1 MKLRVLLFWCLSLWL
16 CSCVENRTIYFC
28 GSEQGEVYQLLKN
41 EGFKLER
48 FDSPEKMIEQVPSGS
63 GAVIICDTYPV
74 SLLEISPETYEL
86 AKQKKI
92 RLYLEYPDKLSNVNM
107 EKETFHASL
116 ERGVITS
123 DKLKKLKSMDI
134 IGIND
139 CYTRVAKI
147 DDPLIVL
154 ARVAGFDQ
162 AEYGIDDVENYPLLC
177 EKDGMLIAFTK
188 LSNFRTGR
196 YEPLAS
202 WQSVWEY
209 IISFVTGDSDF
220 VFSTEWPSDVKP
232 TYTSEQSLP
241 ANAGKNMISRG
252 LEWFFNGCFFIDSSW
267 KELQLARQGDGLMP
281 VARALPADSKVGNG
295 SMGILEG
302 HASNIYYD
310 GEQDFRYWLRADVQG
325 EVAFALASGGELLN
339 NPTYEKVS
347 KNLMEYVLKNSSF
360 RTGKRIDPSSSVYGL
375 IGWSDTHPYV
385 FYADDN
391 ARLVLGLIGASAFM
405 DYDRWNKEIV
415 ENILANFRL
424 SNVNGFFG
432 NGGRLEEP
440 QVLEKGWQY
449 YAKRPELMNP
459 HPHFESWMWAC
470 YLWLYDRTGY
480 QPLLEKAEKAI
491 RLTME
496 NYPDGWKWTNGIQQE
511 RARMIL
517 PLAWLVRV
525 QDTPEHREWLDRVV
539 GRLLENQ
546 QFSGAIREELGNS
559 STGTFGK
566 AKSNKDY
573 GVTEAPLIS
582 HNGDPVADMLYTS
595 NFAFFSLNEAA
606 RATSN
611 PKYKEAVDKLSDFL
625 IRIQVKSDKY
635 AHLDGAWYRAFD
647 YNRWDYWASNADHG
661 WGAWSTLTGWIQS
674 WIISTQV
681 LIEDDTSFWEKT
693 KNVAVEPYM
702 DEATQIMFGNK

>member
-1 MKLRVLLFWCLSLWL
+1 ML
-16 CSCVENRTIYFC
+16 CSCVENKTIYYC
-28 GSEQGEVYQLLKN
+28 GSEQNEVYQLLKS
-41 EGFKLER
+41 EGFKLII
-48 FDSPEKMIEQVPSGS
+48 FDSPEVMIENATNGS
-63 GAVIICDTYPV
+63 GAVIVCDTYPMCP
-74 SLLEISPETYEL
+74 LEITQETYKL
-86 AKQKKI
+86 AQQKKI
-92 RLYLEYPDKLSNVNM
+92 RLYLEYPDKLPDLCV

-123 DKLKKLKSMDI
+123 DKLMNLEPMDI
-134 IGIND
+134 IGVND
-139 CYTRVAKI
+139 CYTRVAKVN
-147 DDPLIVL
+147 DPLIVL

-162 AEYGIDDVENYPLLC
+162 AEYGIEDVESYPLLC
-177 EKDGMLIAFTK
+177 EKDNILVAFTK

-196 YEPLAS
+196 YEPLGA
-202 WQSVWEY
+202 WQSVWKY
-209 IISFVTGDSDF
+209 IISFVTNDSDF
-220 VFSTEWPSDVKP
+220 TFSTEWPSDVRP
-232 TYTSEQSLP
+232 TYSREQSLP
-241 ANAGKNMISRG
+241 ADAGKDMISRG
-252 LEWFFNGCFFIDSSW
+252 LEWFFNGRFFIDPSW
-267 KELQLARQGDGLMP
+267 KKLQLERQGDGLMP

-325 EVAFALASGGELLN
+325 EVAFALAAGGKSLN
-339 NPTYEKVS
+339 NSTYEEVS
-347 KNLMEYVLKNSSF
+347 KNLMEYVLKKSAF
-360 RTGKRIDPSSSVYGL
+360 RAGKRIDPSSPVYGL

-405 DYDRWNKEIV
+405 DYDRWNKEII

-440 QVLEKGWQY
+440 QILEKGWQY
-449 YAKRPELMNP
+449 YAKRPELVNP

-470 YLWLYDRTGY
+470 YLWLYDKTGY

-496 NYPDGWKWTNGIQQE
+496 NYPEGWKWTNGIQQE

-517 PLAWLVRV
+517 PLAWLVQV
-525 QDTPEHREWLDRVV
+525 QDTPEHREWLDQVV
-539 GRLLENQ
+539 SRLLENQ
-546 QFSGAIREELGNS
+546 QTSGAIREELGNS

-606 RATSN
+606 RATGN
-611 PKYKEAVDKLSDFL
+611 TQYQEAVEKLSDFL
-625 IRIQVKSDKY
+625 IRIQVKSDRY

-674 WIISTQV
+674 WIIGTQV
-681 LIEDDTSFWEKT
+681 LIEDDTSFWDKT
-693 KNVAVEPYM
+693 KGVAMKPHM
-702 DEATQIMFGNK
+702 DEVIQTMFGN

>member
-1 MKLRVLLFWCLSLWL
+1 MKLKLLCFWGLFLLL
-16 CSCVENRTIYFC
+16 CSCVENKTIYYC
-28 GSEQGEVYQLLKN
+28 GSEQNEVYQLLKS
-41 EGFKLER
+41 EGFKLII
-48 FDSPEKMIEQVPSGS
+48 FDSPGVMIENATNGS
-63 GAVIICDTYPV
+63 GAVIVCDTYPMCP
-74 SLLEISPETYEL
+74 LEITQETYKL
-86 AKQKKI
+86 AQQKKI
-92 RLYLEYPDKLSNVNM
+92 RLYLEYPDKLPDLCV

-123 DKLKKLKSMDI
+123 DKLMNLEPMDI
-134 IGIND
+134 IGVND
-139 CYTRVAKI
+139 CYTRVAKVNA
-147 DDPLIVL
+147 PLIVL
-154 ARVAGFDQ
+154 ARVAGSDQ
-162 AEYGIDDVENYPLLC
+162 AEYGIEDVESYPLLC
-177 EKDGMLIAFTK
+177 EKDNILVAFTK

-196 YEPLAS
+196 YEPLGA
-202 WQSVWEY
+202 WQSVWKY
-209 IISFVTGDSDF
+209 IISFVTNDSDF
-220 VFSTEWPSDVKP
+220 TFSTEWPSDVRP
-232 TYTSEQSLP
+232 TYSREQSLP
-241 ANAGKNMISRG
+241 ADAGKDMISRG
-252 LEWFFNGCFFIDSSW
+252 LEWFFNGRFFIDPSW
-267 KELQLARQGDGLMP
+267 KKLQLERQGDGLMP

-325 EVAFALASGGELLN
+325 EVAFALAAGGKSLN
-339 NPTYEKVS
+339 NSTYEEVS
-347 KNLMEYVLKNSSF
+347 KNLMEYVLKKSAF
-360 RTGKRIDPSSSVYGL
+360 RAGKRIDPSSPVYGL

-405 DYDRWNKEIV
+405 DYDRWNKEII

-440 QVLEKGWQY
+440 QILEKGWQY
-449 YAKRPELMNP
+449 YAKRPELVNP

-470 YLWLYDRTGY
+470 YLWLYDKTGY

-496 NYPDGWKWTNGIQQE
+496 NYPEGWKWTNGIQQE

-517 PLAWLVRV
+517 PLAWLVQV
-525 QDTPEHREWLDRVV
+525 QDTPEHREWLDQVV
-539 GRLLENQ
+539 SRLLENQ
-546 QFSGAIREELGNS
+546 QTSGAIREELGNS

-606 RATSN
+606 RATGN
-611 PKYKEAVDKLSDFL
+611 TQYQEAVEKLSDFL
-625 IRIQVKSDKY
+625 IRIQVKSDRY

-674 WIISTQV
+674 WIIGTQV
-681 LIEDDTSFWEKT
+681 LIEDDTSFWDKT
-693 KNVAVEPYM
+693 KGVAMKPHM
-702 DEATQIMFGNK
+702 DEVIQTMFGN

>member
-1 MKLRVLLFWCLSLWL
+1 M
-16 CSCVENRTIYFC
+16 
-28 GSEQGEVYQLLKN
+28 YQLLKS
-41 EGFKLER
+41 EGFKLII
-48 FDSPEKMIEQVPSGS
+48 FDSPEVMIENATNGS
-63 GAVIICDTYPV
+63 GAVIVCDTYPMCP
-74 SLLEISPETYEL
+74 LEITQETYKL
-86 AKQKKI
+86 AQQKKI
-92 RLYLEYPDKLSNVNM
+92 RLYLEYPDKLPDLCV

-123 DKLKKLKSMDI
+123 DKLMNLEPMDI
-134 IGIND
+134 IGVND
-139 CYTRVAKI
+139 CYTRVAKVN
-147 DDPLIVL
+147 DPLIVL

-162 AEYGIDDVENYPLLC
+162 AEYGIEDVESYPLLC
-177 EKDGMLIAFTK
+177 EKDNILVAFTK

-196 YEPLAS
+196 YEPLGA
-202 WQSVWEY
+202 WQSVWKY
-209 IISFVTGDSDF
+209 IISFVTNDSDF
-220 VFSTEWPSDVKP
+220 TFSTEWPSDVRP
-232 TYTSEQSLP
+232 TYSREQSLP
-241 ANAGKNMISRG
+241 ADAGKDMISRG
-252 LEWFFNGCFFIDSSW
+252 LEWFFNGRFFIDPSW
-267 KELQLARQGDGLMP
+267 KKLQLERQGDGLMP

-325 EVAFALASGGELLN
+325 EVAFALAAGGKSLN
-339 NPTYEKVS
+339 NSTYEEVS
-347 KNLMEYVLKNSSF
+347 KNLMEYVLKKSAF
-360 RTGKRIDPSSSVYGL
+360 RAGKRIDPSSPVYGL

-405 DYDRWNKEIV
+405 DYDRWNKEII

-440 QVLEKGWQY
+440 QILEKGWQY
-449 YAKRPELMNP
+449 YAKRPELVNP

-470 YLWLYDRTGY
+470 YLWLYDKTGY

-496 NYPDGWKWTNGIQQE
+496 NYPEGWKWTNGIQQE

-517 PLAWLVRV
+517 PLAWLVQV
-525 QDTPEHREWLDRVV
+525 QDTPEHREWLDQVV
-539 GRLLENQ
+539 SRLLENQ
-546 QFSGAIREELGNS
+546 QTSGAIREELGNS

-606 RATSN
+606 RATGN
-611 PKYKEAVDKLSDFL
+611 TQYQEAVEKLSDFL
-625 IRIQVKSDKY
+625 IRIQVKSDRY

-674 WIISTQV
+674 WIIGTQV
-681 LIEDDTSFWEKT
+681 LIEDDTSFWDKT
-693 KNVAVEPYM
+693 KGVAMKPHM
-702 DEATQIMFGNK
+702 DEVIQTMFGN